1 MVGPR
6 ANACRGG
13 GDLALYKSSFQNDKF
28 AVNSETEPAM
38 VIDIR
43 SGLHRFVAMSENTIW
58 YGFLEA
64 GVHSSPVV
72 RDTSLQTK
80 SRKTMYLYNHLRG
93 KFLEYSCEI
102 VEPKLRELDP
112 GDIPLKQLS
121 SAFKAAR
128 KAFVHDKV
136 TTKWEDTPLP
146 APVRKVE
153 EPEEVMDDDF
163 PADMAEEY

>member
-1 MVGPR
+1 M
-6 ANACRGG
+6 N
-13 GDLALYKSSFQNDKF
+13 
-28 AVNSETEPAM
+28 
-38 VIDIR
+38 
-43 SGLHRFVAMSENTIW
+43 ENTIW

-80 SRKTMYLYNHLRG
+80 SQKTMYLYNHVRG

-121 SAFKAAR
+121 SAFMAAR

-136 TTKWEDTPLP
+136 TTRWEDTPAP
-146 APVRKVE
+146 APVRNAA
-153 EPEEVMDDDF
+153 EPEEMADDDF